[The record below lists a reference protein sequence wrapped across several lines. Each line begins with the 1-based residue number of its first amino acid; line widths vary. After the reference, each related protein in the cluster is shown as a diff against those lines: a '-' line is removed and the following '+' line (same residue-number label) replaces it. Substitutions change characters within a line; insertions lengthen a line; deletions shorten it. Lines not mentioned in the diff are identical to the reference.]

1 MRTILAPAICI
12 IASELSLAALLA
24 AAAPQAPPNWTNY
37 NATWDLICQAQ
48 GSDVAPGSAAA
59 LAWGTPPYAGT
70 TGEHPTY
77 GYRHTHILKPLAP
90 AALNKALRAI
100 FSADFARH
108 CTYSGPGAKIRQGGY
123 DFAMRPIGWKPELW
137 NDAATGG
144 TVWSYGGSNVEYK
157 NLDEQHCWSFL
168 FDVARI
174 PGVSVPLL
182 PSVPGYATIDASL
195 LARARLMM
203 ETQSISGIMRQPW
216 YQTPHP
222 GVDEFNDRIYALPIG
237 WVSRAFQL
245 HVFDTQ
251 DADAVVGFLNS
262 ASKFYGMPPGVSTM
276 TKAQPGNTIP
286 PVPPGVPYFIPAQS
300 AWAGAALFDAAEI
313 VESEMPQL
321 ALTLRAESKRL
332 GRWAADSLYPDGKM
346 PWCVTLSPTIM
357 AGSGGKP
364 LDSIAAYLG
373 PNDRHDPGFD
383 AGAWAYRAMRCSA
396 ALGDSVAA
404 AGAAQVLAKW
414 SSDPTQWTW
423 LVDEN
428 WQYMVAAAKTAAGE

>member
-12 IASELSLAALLA
+12 IASELSLAALS
-24 AAAPQAPPNWTNY
+24 PPRRPGP
-37 NATWDLICQAQ
+37 AELDGSQRHL
-48 GSDVAPGSAAA
+48 GSDLPSPGVRCRPRLGRRARVGNPS
-59 LAWGTPPYAGT
+59 YAGT

-195 LARARLMM
+195 LRAR
-203 ETQSISGIMRQPW
+203 
-216 YQTPHP
+216 
-222 GVDEFNDRIYALPIG
+222 
-237 WVSRAFQL
+237 
-245 HVFDTQ
+245 
-251 DADAVVGFLNS
+251 
-262 ASKFYGMPPGVSTM
+262 
-276 TKAQPGNTIP
+276 
-286 PVPPGVPYFIPAQS
+286 
-300 AWAGAALFDAAEI
+300 
-313 VESEMPQL
+313 
-321 ALTLRAESKRL
+321 
-332 GRWAADSLYPDGKM
+332 DS
-346 PWCVTLSPTIM
+346 
-357 AGSGGKP
+357 
-364 LDSIAAYLG
+364 
-373 PNDRHDPGFD
+373 
-383 AGAWAYRAMRCSA
+383 
-396 ALGDSVAA
+396 
-404 AGAAQVLAKW
+404 
-414 SSDPTQWTW
+414 
-423 LVDEN
+423 
-428 WQYMVAAAKTAAGE
+428 